1 VNILLVEDDLHVA
14 QPLTAALRRKGYDV
28 TAVATGEQ
36 ALAGTGFDLVLLDL
50 GLPDR
55 DGLAVCRTL
64 RNASAI
70 GIIVL
75 TARAREEQRVAG
87 LNAGADDY
95 VVKPFS
101 MAELHARIEAVL
113 RRAVTRAEE
122 GLEGAGLR
130 LDCARRSATRHGRAL
145 ALTRKEFDLLTCLM
159 RRRGGVAT
167 RDQLL
172 LEVWHTDWHGAGRS
186 LDVHMATLRAKLG
199 EPSLLETVR
208 GVGYRLALGAE

>member
-1 VNILLVEDDLHVA
+1 MNILLVEDDLHVA

-55 DGLAVCRTL
+55 DGLGVCRTL

>member
-1 VNILLVEDDLHVA
+1 MNILLVEDDLHVA
-14 QPLTAALRRKGYDV
+14 QPLTAALRRKGYEV
-28 TAVATGEQ
+28 TAVATGAQ

-50 GLPDR
+50 GLPDV
-55 DGLAVCRTL
+55 DGLAVCRKL
-64 RNASAI
+64 RHRSAT

-87 LNAGADDY
+87 LSAGADDY

-113 RRAVTRAEE
+113 RRAVRSGQE
-122 GLEGAGLR
+122 GLECAGLR
-130 LDCARRSATRHGRAL
+130 LDCARREATRHGRPL
-145 ALTRKEFDLLTCLM
+145 TLTRKEFDLLTSLL

-172 LEVWHTDWHGAGRS
+172 LEVWHTDWHSAGRS

-199 EPSLLETVR
+199 EPVLLETVR
-208 GVGYRLALGAE
+208 GVGYRLALGID